1 MRHSQARPHG
11 IRSRVLADGAVM
23 ILLRAFPFLAL
34 VVLAYNALI
43 VFGSRPT
50 GVVAGQVRLPSGD
63 LWSIST
69 GDVFVVTALA
79 FLFVELVS
87 ASARTVSIVNHALSL
102 ILLLI
107 CVIEFLLVQ
116 GCGTPEF
123 LFITL
128 IVAIDVV
135 AGYSISVRLA
145 RRDLAL
151 ASE

>member
-1 MRHSQARPHG
+1 
-11 IRSRVLADGAVM
+11 M
-23 ILLRAFPFLAL
+23 IILRAFPFLAL
-34 VVLAYNALI
+34 VVAAYNALV
-43 VFGSRPT
+43 VFGSTTT
-50 GVVAGQVRLPSGD
+50 GVVAGEARLPSGD
-63 LWSIST
+63 IWSISA
-69 GDVFVVTALA
+69 GDIFVVTALA

-87 ASARTVSIVNHALSL
+87 ASARTVSIINHGLSL
-102 ILLLI
+102 LLLLV
-107 CVIEFLLVQ
+107 CVVEFILVQ

-151 ASE
+151 GAD

>member
-1 MRHSQARPHG
+1 
-11 IRSRVLADGAVM
+11 M
-23 ILLRAFPFLAL
+23 IILRAFPFLAL
-34 VVLAYNALI
+34 VVIAYNALV
-43 VFGSRPT
+43 VFGSTST
-50 GVVAGQVRLPSGD
+50 GTVAGEVRLPSGD
-63 LWSIST
+63 LWSVSA
-69 GDVFVVTALA
+69 GDVFIVTALA

-102 ILLLI
+102 LLLLV
-107 CVIEFLLVQ
+107 CVVEFLLVQ

-128 IVAIDVV
+128 IVAIDVI

-151 ASE
+151 EAG

>member
-1 MRHSQARPHG
+1 
-11 IRSRVLADGAVM
+11 M

-34 VVLAYNALI
+34 LVIAYNALI
-43 VFGSRPT
+43 VFGARPT
-50 GVVAGQVRLPSGD
+50 GVVVGEARLPSGD

-69 GDVFVVTALA
+69 GDVFVVTALVL
-79 FLFVELVS
+79 LFVELVS
-87 ASARTVSIVNHALSL
+87 ASARIVSLVNHALSL
-102 ILLLI
+102 FVLLV
-107 CVIEFLLVQ
+107 CVVEFLLVQ

-145 RRDLAL
+145 RRDLAIGHGVMPL
-151 ASE
+151 ATSPPAQ

>member
-1 MRHSQARPHG
+1 
-11 IRSRVLADGAVM
+11 M

-34 VVLAYNALI
+34 LVIAYNALI

-50 GVVAGQVRLPSGD
+50 GVVVGEARLPSGD

-69 GDVFVVTALA
+69 GDVFVVTALVL
-79 FLFVELVS
+79 LFVELVS
-87 ASARTVSIVNHALSL
+87 AGARTVSLINHALSL
-102 ILLLI
+102 IVLLV
-107 CVIEFLLVQ
+107 CVVEFLLVQ

-128 IVAIDVV
+128 IVAVDVV

-145 RRDLAL
+145 RRDLAV
-151 ASE
+151 ERG